1 MALTNSRPL
10 QIPALENEILHNTAS
25 PVFQAS
31 SLVFNPKHDE
41 LSRPG
46 SYVTIPNTPSS
57 EASPFDNGSSKS
69 KKDTSSSTP
78 KKESPTLEISKIIP
92 VTGERPMPKERNAP
106 LDDDVLYAVFVI
118 LWEKDADLQG
128 MTVKQLSDHLL
139 EKHPEMTNLSTKLS
153 NLISAKLNAYVK
165 KLEKGEK
172 TLTYALSREWS
183 NSSPRRMVYVYRGIL
198 SPDYKKHAQA
208 AAVQLKQQQS
218 SSAKSNISGNDINPN
233 LKKSNSNVT
242 DSSFNDFKNSSKSLG
257 VTNLGFSLSP
267 EFNIP
272 YSTSPV
278 SAILTPNSVGTDGVS
293 NNAGLE
299 DAPTSKKRANSDD
312 DSSSGDMNNVKKLKS
327 NSAKPTDN
335 HTVTGDP
342 ASSNTKANSTATT
355 TYITAAAAAPRLSK
369 FSSKNGFKSNTQ
381 SAAGIMAAIHK
392 VISTQTPIETKCK
405 PMNSN
410 GASSMSG
417 FATLNSADT
426 ANSDITTK
434 IVVDAWVK
442 TVREGFLTHDIEP
455 PETLSLEEL
464 EYIFD

>member
-25 PVFQAS
+25 PVFQAT

-46 SYVTIPNTPSS
+46 SFVTIPNTPSS
-57 EASPFDNGSSKS
+57 ETSPFENGSSKS
-69 KKDTSSSTP
+69 KKDTSSNTP

-118 LWEKDADLQG
+118 LWEKDSDLQG

-208 AAVQLKQQQS
+208 AALQLKQQQS
-218 SSAKSNISGNDINPN
+218 SSSKDNISGNDINPN

-242 DSSFNDFKNSSKSLG
+242 DSSFNDLKNNGKSLG

-278 SAILTPNSVGTDGVS
+278 SAILTPNSVGTDCAS
-293 NNAGLE
+293 NSSGLD

-312 DSSSGDMNNVKKLKS
+312 YSSSTGDMNSLKKLKS
-327 NSAKPTDN
+327 TNSAKSADN
-335 HTVTGDP
+335 QSASGDFTK
-342 ASSNTKANSTATT
+342 SNAAATP

-381 SAAGIMAAIHK
+381 NSAGVMAAIHK

-405 PMNSN
+405 PMNSA
-410 GASSMSG
+410 GTSST
-417 FATLNSADT
+417 AADYTALNAAYA

-455 PETLSLEEL
+455 PEALSLEEL